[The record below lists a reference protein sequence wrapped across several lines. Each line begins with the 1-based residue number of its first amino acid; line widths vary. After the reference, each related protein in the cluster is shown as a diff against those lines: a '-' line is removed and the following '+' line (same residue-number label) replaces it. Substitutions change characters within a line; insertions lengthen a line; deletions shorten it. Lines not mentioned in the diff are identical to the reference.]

1 LLPEFRVTGIPR
13 RVLVQDESDNIT
25 IPPADQKPHPTD
37 RNCAPFIE
45 RFLLDE
51 WESMKANY
59 QRTLILFLSK

>member
-1 LLPEFRVTGIPR
+1 M
-13 RVLVQDESDNIT
+13 VQDESDNIT

-45 RFLLDE
+45 RFLLVE

-59 QRTLILFLSK
+59 QRTLILFFF